1 MNVMKMR
8 WRWLAVCLFMLA
20 ACEEEESSPLVI
32 LATPEQE
39 SAKVVGGDKVLY
51 TIEAFANSGE
61 LEYVKFTSKDAC
73 RGTVMLLDST
83 VATQRL
89 KMDFVYTVPRLDA
102 DSVAIT
108 LRFEAGNME
117 QSSTTTHVLNFVGGG
132 MYIEEE
138 SGYVMYSAASSK
150 ANAFLWTASR
160 VTFAELEADSL
171 TDIYDYHAPE
181 VRADSLMREW
191 RSRTGI
197 CFVRYND
204 FNYPQATVSS
214 IRQAY
219 EAGVKY
225 NALKAIRPDDIVL
238 LGSEE
243 RGVLGVIRIVQ
254 VFDEAGTEN
263 DRYVFNL
270 KKAIK

>member
-1 MNVMKMR
+1 MNVMKMW
-8 WRWLAVCLFMLA
+8 WRLCPLWLFMLA
-20 ACEEEESSPLVI
+20 ACEDEDSSPLII
-32 LATPEQE
+32 LAAPEQE
-39 SAKVVGGDKVLY
+39 SAKVVAGDRLLY
-51 TIEAFANSGE
+51 SVEAFANSGE
-61 LEYVKFTSKDAC
+61 LEYVKVTSKDTWQ
-73 RGTVMLLDST
+73 GTVMLLDSS

-89 KMDFVYTVPRLDA
+89 KMDFVYTVPRLDV
-102 DSVAIT
+102 DSLAIT
-108 LRFEAGNME
+108 LRFEAGNKE
-117 QSSTTTHVLNFVGGG
+117 QRSTTTHVLKFVGSG

-138 SGYVMYSAASSK
+138 AGYVMYSAASSK
-150 ANAFLWTASR
+150 ANAFLWTTSQ

-171 TDIYDYHAPE
+171 TDIYDYHDPE
-181 VRADSLMREW
+181 VRADSLMCEW
-191 RSRTGI
+191 RSGTGI
-197 CFVRYND
+197 RFVRYND
-204 FNYPQATVSS
+204 FNYPQATASS
-214 IRQAY
+214 IRNAY

-225 NALKAIRPDDIVL
+225 NALKAIRPDDVVL